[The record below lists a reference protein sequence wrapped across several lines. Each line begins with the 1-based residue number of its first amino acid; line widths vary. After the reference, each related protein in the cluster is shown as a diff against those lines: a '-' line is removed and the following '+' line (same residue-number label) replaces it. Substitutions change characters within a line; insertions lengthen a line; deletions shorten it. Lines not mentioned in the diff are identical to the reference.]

1 MSTPSS
7 SSEGEGGEEGFV
19 KRITGLKLRDGS
31 VLDTD
36 LVVLAPGHSARV
48 LYEKLIEKGVSL
60 EPKPIAVHN
69 PSCHIIPFHLMHC
82 DATTFLFNG
91 MPFPYH
97 LLPFLSLSFPSL
109 LYSTLLFCCLML
121 LMYCSFIIICRHI
134 PRHFTIFTA
143 SCKYSSRSLGLRIL
157 DLIDL
162 IGAHHTSFT
171 YFQLVP

>member
-7 SSEGEGGEEGFV
+7 SSEGKGGEGEGEEGFV

-69 PSCHIIPFHLMHC
+69 PSFSLIPCHVM
-82 DATTFLFNG
+82 
-91 MPFPYH
+91 
-97 LLPFLSLSFPSL
+97 
-109 LYSTLLFCCLML
+109 
-121 LMYCSFIIICRHI
+121 
-134 PRHFTIFTA
+134 
-143 SCKYSSRSLGLRIL
+143 
-157 DLIDL
+157 
-162 IGAHHTSFT
+162 
-171 YFQLVP
+171 